1 MKRLIL
7 GLFVV
12 FGMAV
17 NVASAEES
25 GLNREQKEAK
35 RFIEWMENFK
45 AKYPKSYN
53 ACMSD
58 TSDSKYYYD
67 SVCDYLFK
75 NFVAINFD
83 KLENG
88 ERHSVKSNWW
98 HLVKDYGEEETK
110 KRLLKYGMGLFG
122 GYTGSTEYEMA
133 EYYAKTSE
141 RR

>member
-7 GLFVV
+7 GLFMI

-17 NVASAEES
+17 SVASAEE
-25 GLNREQKEAK
+25 LNDAQQDAK
-35 RFIEWMENFK
+35 KFIEEIEAFK

-67 SVCDYLFK
+67 SVCDYLFE
-75 NFVAINFD
+75 NFTALKWNVR
-83 KLENG
+83 ENG
-88 ERHSVKSNWW
+88 ERYAWSGTNWW
-98 HLVKDYGEEETK
+98 FVVKKVGEEEAK
-110 KRLLKYGMGLFG
+110 KRLLKYGMRWLNGASSGVGL
-122 GYTGSTEYEMA
+122 A
-133 EYYAKTSE
+133 ESFAKTSE